1 MEISAENRLMEIL
14 GIPEL
19 SVVMPMFNAEQ
30 FLHPALASLAAQ
42 QLYIHWEVVIGDNGS
57 TDRSRE
63 IAESYRDRFP
73 SLTIVDASDRR
84 GRSHAIN
91 VAVQASRGRSLVF
104 FDADDVLAPGY
115 LLAMSRALRA
125 EELVCARREIEGL
138 NARRTW
144 AIRPS
149 SQIHGPMN
157 SFGFLPFGGGGT
169 LGVTRR
175 LFDELAGFD
184 TSLMLEDVD
193 FCWRA
198 QLDGGVRL
206 AFVPAAVLHHRYR
219 DDDRAVFRQ
228 TRLWG
233 REQAKLRRM
242 YEARGM
248 PRRHPLAPVR
258 ELWLLLRRVS
268 TLRDP
273 ARRYMWFRR
282 AGINIGRIEGR
293 VRQALRR
300 RTRPPGIAQGLSHRT
315 DANGTTPRSAEKS
328 RAAGRDARR
337 S

>member
-1 MEISAENRLMEIL
+1 MEISPENRLMEIL

-42 QLYIHWEVVIGDNGS
+42 RLYMHWEVIVADNGS
-57 TDRSRE
+57 TDGSRAIVE
-63 IAESYRDRFP
+63 GYRDRFP
-73 SLTIVDASDRR
+73 SLTIIDASEPR
-84 GRSHAIN
+84 GKSHAIN
-91 VAVQASRGRSLVF
+91 AGVRASRGRSVVF

-125 EELVCARREIEGL
+125 EEIVCARREIEGL

-149 SQIHGPMN
+149 SQMNGPMN

-175 LFDELAGFD
+175 LFDELGGLD
-184 TSLMLEDVD
+184 TSIDTLEDVD

-198 QLDGGVRL
+198 QLDAGARL

-219 DDDRAVFRQ
+219 DNDRSVFRQ
-228 TRLWG
+228 TRKWG
-233 REQAKLRRM
+233 RDQAKLRQM
-242 YEARGM
+242 YERRGM
-248 PRRHPLAPVR
+248 PRRHPLSPVR
-258 ELWLLLRRVS
+258 ELWKLRRLS
-268 TLRDP
+268 ALRDP

-282 AGINIGRIEGR
+282 FGVNVGRIEGR
-293 VRQALRR
+293 VGAVFARPSRR
-300 RTRPPGIAQGLSHRT
+300 CYGEKPRSLSTSDRTRHRK
-315 DANGTTPRSAEKS
+315 DLK
-328 RAAGRDARR
+328 
-337 S
+337 